1 MEAESLRD
9 AGQDLLAQG
18 VAGLISAYVAEETAT
33 DRSRPRSF
41 APVGIRLMRT
51 RETSGRRRVL
61 VACALVVAAVSIPI
75 RLHPGAER
83 RQALTYT
90 VDGKP
95 PSSDGYVGAAP
106 AVAPVLSFSDGT
118 RVRLAP
124 QAQGRVLEVGR
135 QGARIALDEGDA
147 EVEVVHRSG
156 AEWLFEAGPF
166 VISVHGTAFSFG
178 WDTRASRL
186 DVKMKTGVVSVTGPL
201 SGGEIFLRAGQ
212 TLSISLNERGSPHLE
227 PGPGG
232 SSPASSPLPEPATAP
247 APFEGS
253 GEPSS
258 RSTAR
263 SRLAESWAALL
274 ADGESAAVIDDAE
287 RIGLGRVLDSSNSE
301 ELAALA
307 DASRY
312 ERREGLARRALLA
325 QRRRFPRSMRARE
338 ASFLLG
344 RLDQAS
350 TDGAERALGWY
361 DQYLQESPDGT
372 YVSETLGRK
381 MMIMERTQRHREA
394 MAIAEDYLRLYPA
407 GTYCHAA
414 KALVRAP

>member
-147 EVEVVHRSG
+147 EDVIDVIVKSAQTGKIGDGKVWAVPVDDVVR
-156 AEWLFEAGPF
+156 
-166 VISVHGTAFSFG
+166 V
-178 WDTRASRL
+178 R
-186 DVKMKTGVVSVTGPL
+186 TG
-201 SGGEIFLRAGQ
+201 
-212 TLSISLNERGSPHLE
+212 ERGNS
-227 PGPGG
+227 
-232 SSPASSPLPEPATAP
+232 
-247 APFEGS
+247 
-253 GEPSS
+253 
-258 RSTAR
+258 
-263 SRLAESWAALL
+263 AL
-274 ADGESAAVIDDAE
+274 
-287 RIGLGRVLDSSNSE
+287 
-301 ELAALA
+301 
-307 DASRY
+307 
-312 ERREGLARRALLA
+312 
-325 QRRRFPRSMRARE
+325 
-338 ASFLLG
+338 
-344 RLDQAS
+344 
-350 TDGAERALGWY
+350 
-361 DQYLQESPDGT
+361 
-372 YVSETLGRK
+372 
-381 MMIMERTQRHREA
+381 
-394 MAIAEDYLRLYPA
+394 
-407 GTYCHAA
+407 
-414 KALVRAP
+414 